1 MKRIITMDRNKAIKR
16 MTQLGCG
23 MMITLIALVAVIPI
37 NIITGHYLHA
47 FCNVLWIYIG
57 IKLYKIHEEGL
68 KISVTASSAVES
80 QSKIINEL
88 SKIIAEKSNK
98 KGLKTKA
105 WLARDKDNS
114 TYLYLENKP
123 FKAESEWISR
133 NFVLHVNEEEI
144 NGLNPK
150 WEEEEP
156 IELEIALTTMT

>member
-1 MKRIITMDRNKAIKR
+1 MDRNKAIKR
-16 MTQLGCG
+16 MTQLGYG

-47 FCNVLWIYIG
+47 FCNVLWIYVG

-68 KISVTASSAVES
+68 KLSVTTTLTVES

-98 KGLKTKA
+98 KRLKTKV
-105 WLARDKDNS
+105 WLTRDEDNAIW
-114 TYLYLENKP
+114 LHLGNKP
-123 FKAESEWISR
+123 LKVEGKWINYDFELR
-133 NFVLHVNEEEI
+133 LDEEEI

-150 WEEEEP
+150 WEDEEP
-156 IELEIALTTMT
+156 IELEITLIAMT

>member
-1 MKRIITMDRNKAIKR
+1 MDRNKAIKR
-16 MTQLGCG
+16 MTQLGYG
-23 MMITLIALVAVIPI
+23 MVITLIALAAIIPI

-47 FCNVLWIYIG
+47 FCNILWIYVG

-98 KGLKTKA
+98 RGLKTKL
-105 WLARDKDNS
+105 WLTRDKDNS
-114 TYLYLENKP
+114 IWLHLKNKP
-123 FKAESEWISR
+123 FKAESKWI
-133 NFVLHVNEEEI
+133 NEGFAQCVDEEEV

-150 WEEEEP
+150 WEDEEP
-156 IELEIALTTMT
+156 IELEITLTTMT